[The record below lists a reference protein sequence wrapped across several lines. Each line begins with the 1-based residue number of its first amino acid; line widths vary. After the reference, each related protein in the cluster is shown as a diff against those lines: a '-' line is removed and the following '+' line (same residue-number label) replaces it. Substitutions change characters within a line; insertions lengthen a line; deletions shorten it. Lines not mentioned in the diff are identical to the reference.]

1 MMGLGRERR
10 LNCRLYVDRQA
21 DATVVEKLDRLLV
34 EKHFLNQTELIKHG
48 IELVYQEVYEREDA
62 RDKSDISNVD
72 LRKLAEA
79 IAGELKP
86 GLRLL
91 LEGTEARLLEKIS
104 NENMHPKLLKLES
117 DTKKAG
123 KNRSEYLRELVK
135 NSKGVDTTFVAD
147 RSTFIRQ
154 ITGIAT
160 NVNQIA
166 KVVNTQGFA
175 YSGDINGI
183 KRDLEDIK
191 RLMQEVLVTWQSL
204 RYCI

>member
-1 MMGLGRERR
+1 M
-10 LNCRLYVDRQA
+10 A
-21 DATVVEKLDRLLV
+21 DGNKR
-34 EKHFLNQTELIKHG
+34 
-48 IELVYQEVYEREDA
+48 Y
-62 RDKSDISNVD
+62 KSDKKVYKVSY
-72 LRKLAEA
+72 KLSE
-79 IAGELKP
+79 
-86 GLRLL
+86 
-91 LEGTEARLLEKIS
+91 TE
-104 NENMHPKLLKLES
+104 LLKLES
-117 DTKKAG
+117 DAKKAG

-135 NSKGVDTTFVAD
+135 NSKGVDTTFAAD
-147 RSTFIRQ
+147 RSSFIRQ

-175 YSGDINGI
+175 YSSDINGI

>member
-1 MMGLGRERR
+1 M
-10 LNCRLYVDRQA
+10 A
-21 DATVVEKLDRLLV
+21 DGSKRYKSYKKVYKVSFKLS
-34 EKHFLNQTELIKHG
+34 ETE
-48 IELVYQEVYEREDA
+48 
-62 RDKSDISNVD
+62 
-72 LRKLAEA
+72 
-79 IAGELKP
+79 
-86 GLRLL
+86 
-91 LEGTEARLLEKIS
+91 
-104 NENMHPKLLKLES
+104 LLKLES
-117 DTKKAG
+117 DAKKAG

-135 NSKGVDTTFVAD
+135 NSKGVDTTFAAD
-147 RSTFIRQ
+147 RSSFIRQ

-175 YSGDINGI
+175 YSSDINGI